1 MKFDLGLWA
10 NSGDQIQNRTLHRTK
25 REKVGRR
32 ACGILDKMDYI
43 DLCSTIKVSVA
54 GSVIVHLELEHTVH
68 IRNLELNL
76 KHNICFYI
84 CFVWS
89 YL

>member
-1 MKFDLGLWA
+1 M
-10 NSGDQIQNRTLHRTK
+10 
-25 REKVGRR
+25 GRR
-32 ACGILDKMDYI
+32 VSGILDKMDYI
-43 DLCSTIKVSVA
+43 DLCSTIEVSVA

-89 YL
+89 HL

>member
-1 MKFDLGLWA
+1 MRVLLSSRV
-10 NSGDQIQNRTLHRTK
+10 SGILDK
-25 REKVGRR
+25 MGRR
-32 ACGILDKMDYI
+32 VSGILDKMDYI
-43 DLCSTIKVSVA
+43 DLCSTIEVSVA

-89 YL
+89 HL